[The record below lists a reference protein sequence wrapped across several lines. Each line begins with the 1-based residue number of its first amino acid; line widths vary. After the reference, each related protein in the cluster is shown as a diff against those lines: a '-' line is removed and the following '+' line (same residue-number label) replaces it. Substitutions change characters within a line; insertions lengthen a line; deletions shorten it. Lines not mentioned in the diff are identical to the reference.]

1 MDNNIVKNNIDTSS
15 TEHRRTDNRTEDK
28 STMINGWGIDANK
41 ENDPTYPMKERTDEE
56 QKGYSW
62 NRPTQQPV
70 NIEVLRSIERPNVSA
85 VYGTSTP
92 PQGLSGQIR
101 RFAFKYSES
110 TYAHWFP
117 LAVAD
122 RVNVIEGIVDDL
134 KKGIVPNIF
143 AEKGW
148 KADWKYNRTGFV
160 KNVAVTAAVV
170 TVIYLYF
177 SGKKKLKRR

>member
-1 MDNNIVKNNIDTSS
+1 MENNTVTNKTGAGN

-28 STMINGWGIDANK
+28 SAIINGWGIDANK
-41 ENDPTYPMKERTDEE
+41 ENDPTYPMKERTNEE
-56 QKGYSW
+56 HKGYSW
-62 NRPTQQPV
+62 DRPTQQPV
-70 NIEVLRSIERPNVSA
+70 EVEVLRSIERPNTSA
-85 VYGTSTP
+85 VHGTSTP
-92 PQGLSGQIR
+92 PQGLSGQLR

-148 KADWKYNRTGFV
+148 KAEWKYNKKGLITKV
-160 KNVAVTAAVV
+160 LVTAAITYGVV
-170 TVIYLYF
+170 
-177 SGKKKLKRR
+177 KLLSRKDRD

>member
-1 MDNNIVKNNIDTSS
+1 MDNNIVKNNIDTSD

-28 STMINGWGIDANK
+28 SAMINGWGIDADR

-143 AEKGW
+143 VEKGW
-148 KADWKYNRTGFV
+148 KAEWKYNKKGLITKV
-160 KNVAVTAAVV
+160 LVTAAITYGVV
-170 TVIYLYF
+170 
-177 SGKKKLKRR
+177 KLLSRKDRD

>member
-1 MDNNIVKNNIDTSS
+1 MENNTVTNRTETSN

-28 STMINGWGIDANK
+28 SAMINGWGIDANPD
-41 ENDPTYPMKERTDEE
+41 NDPTYPMKERTNEE

-62 NRPTQQPV
+62 DRPTQQPV
-70 NIEVLRSIERPNVSA
+70 QMEILRSIERPNNSA

-92 PQGLSGQIR
+92 PQGLSGQLR

-117 LAVAD
+117 LALAD

-148 KADWKYNRTGFV
+148 KAEWKYNKKGLITKV
-160 KNVAVTAAVV
+160 LVTAALTYGVV
-170 TVIYLYF
+170 
-177 SGKKKLKRR
+177 KLLSRKDRD